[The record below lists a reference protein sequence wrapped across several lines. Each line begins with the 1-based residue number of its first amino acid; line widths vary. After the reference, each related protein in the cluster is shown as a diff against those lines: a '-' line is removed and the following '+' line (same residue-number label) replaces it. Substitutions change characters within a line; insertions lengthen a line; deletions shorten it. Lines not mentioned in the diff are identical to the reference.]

1 MLRKLLL
8 SLAILLVGALLFGAR
23 TVAAQEHDT
32 HVALSH
38 DLNAEFSQHFTLP
51 SGLTFSARFG
61 SQDGQHAN
69 IDFGG
74 AGCMIDGEGCTA
86 DNVAAAAAALDTTRL
101 ISVGGGVGYAR
112 TIDNTDLNLS
122 ATGTWVQGVFTP
134 GLELR
139 VTRDDFWV
147 GYVAWHHD
155 ISDGVSK
162 SLVEHDVQLGRA
174 GVVRIGIG
182 IFF

>member
-1 MLRKLLL
+1 MLRNLLL
-8 SLAILLVGALLFGAR
+8 SLAILLVGALP
-23 TVAAQEHDT
+23 VAAQEHDT

-38 DLNAEFSQHFTLP
+38 DLNAEFSQHVTLP
-51 SGLTFSARFG
+51 SGLTFSARLG

-74 AGCMIDGEGCTA
+74 AGCMIDGQGCTA
-86 DNVAAAAAALDTTRL
+86 ENVAAAAAALDTTRL
-101 ISVGGGVGYAR
+101 VSVGGGVGYAR

-122 ATGTWVQGVFTP
+122 ATATWVRGAFTP

-155 ISDGVSK
+155 ISDGISK
-162 SLVEHDVQLGRA
+162 SLVEHDVQLGGA

-182 IFF
+182 IEF